1 MMEAHGMQQPI
12 LVVLIQETYSE
23 MHELHCLFQV
33 PISVISAM
41 GDEFM
46 SCDRYYEN
54 RRESRVLEAIP
65 CDMSKVSFCKHKGSS
80 YPE

>member
-1 MMEAHGMQQPI
+1 MEAVGTLSPDGIQQS
-12 LVVLIQETYSE
+12 YAKF
-23 MHELHCLFQV
+23 HCLLQV